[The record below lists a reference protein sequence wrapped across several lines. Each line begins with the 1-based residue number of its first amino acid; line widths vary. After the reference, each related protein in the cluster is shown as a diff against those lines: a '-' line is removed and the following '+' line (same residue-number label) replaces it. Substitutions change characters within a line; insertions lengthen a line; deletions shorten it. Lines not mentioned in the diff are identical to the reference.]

1 MSVSRQPAGTSVG
14 GQWAPGAAS
23 EVEDSLDAD
32 FLVRD
37 HGVVDDLLDE
47 STDSDALGIISGARP
62 NARGADLSG
71 AKGQLHGYLD
81 HTSEGPGRD
90 EANAALTKLYAAEH
104 PNPTIGIGRLVG
116 DNRACR
122 AAESELRVQQNA
134 SRAQNIL
141 AVSTSRLGDSY
152 PDMSGLIIDDEEGS
166 PTVTGEYV
174 GADGEM
180 SGFLNSDDLGDVRR
194 AYDVDAGGNLRPQ
207 RSTSHLYTHRS
218 AQTYVLDVEQSS
230 AAFTSV
236 DSFRHQDAEA
246 VGDEA
251 VAARAFAIRNE
262 GGGRRTALYVD
273 TDRPNFVQEKR
284 MRP

>member
-1 MSVSRQPAGTSVG
+1 MSVARQPAGTSIG
-14 GQWAPGAAS
+14 GQWAPGSAG

-32 FLVRD
+32 FLVPD

-47 STDSDALGIISGARP
+47 RNDSEALGIITGVRHDAS
-62 NARGADLSG
+62 GADLSESK
-71 AKGQLHGYLD
+71 AQIHGYLD
-81 HTSEGPGRD
+81 HTSSGPGRD

-104 PNPTIGIGRLVG
+104 SNPTVGIGRLVG